1 MLVKSYLLNVGGCDY
16 LSITTYVILYYVIIL
31 RNNDQQYSLDDTVR
45 YSISVTRAKC
55 VPAFGPDLPDGPI
68 FTANDL
74 FRDFI
79 LTKIVNGHNS
89 TPKGMIHKF
98 FP

>member
-1 MLVKSYLLNVGGCDY
+1 M
-16 LSITTYVILYYVIIL
+16 I
-31 RNNDQQYSLDDTVR
+31 VR

-89 TPKGMIHKF
+89 TPKGKIHNF
-98 FP
+98 LLVFVMAYLGDLGGFT

>member
-1 MLVKSYLLNVGGCDY
+1 M
-16 LSITTYVILYYVIIL
+16 I
-31 RNNDQQYSLDDTVR
+31 VR

-89 TPKGMIHKF
+89 TPKGRIHNFRFGFRDEKI
-98 FP
+98 PREIM